1 VIYVFFIVCLLVV
14 FAGPVGMF
22 YHVCVC
28 HDRDSVHQ
36 KNGDV
41 SVHSLKP
48 MDFFAVS
55 RHFKWL
61 QGLVQVQPSSLEA
74 MRDGAERAGW
84 PKDGGKSGQTIWVG
98 LKR

>member
-1 VIYVFFIVCLLVV
+1 
-14 FAGPVGMF
+14 M
-22 YHVCVC
+22 CVC